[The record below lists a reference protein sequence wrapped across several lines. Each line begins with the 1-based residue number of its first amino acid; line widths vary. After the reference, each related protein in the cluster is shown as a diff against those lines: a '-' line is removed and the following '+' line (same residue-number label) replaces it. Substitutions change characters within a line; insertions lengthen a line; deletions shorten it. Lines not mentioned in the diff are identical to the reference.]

1 MSLLTGWLPLTVEL
15 LAIVL
20 IAVAIARRTRR
31 WWLIWIPVCVG
42 VGLLSVL
49 IAVRT
54 EHAEGLASDPP
65 PAQLWWWVGLSG
77 FAVAVLVVGMRPT
90 QMWRRGVAVLAVIA
104 ALAATGVSLN
114 QWVGYFT
121 TVQEAWS
128 QLTARYPIR
137 WPSPISAGCVVRVS
151 R

>member
-77 FAVAVLVVGMRPT
+77 FAVAVLVVGMRHPRCGDAEW
-90 QMWRRGVAVLAVIA
+90 QC
-104 ALAATGVSLN
+104 
-114 QWVGYFT
+114 
-121 TVQEAWS
+121 
-128 QLTARYPIR
+128 
-137 WPSPISAGCVVRVS
+137 SP
-151 R
+151 